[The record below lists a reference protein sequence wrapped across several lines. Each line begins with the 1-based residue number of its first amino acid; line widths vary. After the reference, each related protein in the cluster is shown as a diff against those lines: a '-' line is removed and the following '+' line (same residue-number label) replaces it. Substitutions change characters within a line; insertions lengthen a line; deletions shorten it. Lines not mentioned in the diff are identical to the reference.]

1 MTITK
6 LLTYLAVLAAALQP
20 AATHAALPD
29 PVRAMIEAAIAT
41 GDKAKV
47 AAVVE
52 IAKQTNPADIAEI
65 DSLNSEFRQ
74 QVASRE
80 AAEKARKEEQI
91 RTAGVLDNWHGKGQI
106 GAFQSSGN
114 SHDVGVSLA
123 LNLDR
128 KGIDWQHKLTAT
140 IDYQR
145 SNGRTS
151 RERYLF
157 AYEPRY
163 NIRPDLFTFGLA
175 QFERDTIQGF
185 ASRYALSGGLGYNVI
200 STPDLKL
207 SAKAGPVFR
216 RTELV
221 DGDSEDHLGG
231 LAGLDF
237 DWKITPRLTFTQ
249 NANMVAESGG
259 SATLIVDSDNTTLA
273 LNSGLEAKISDRL
286 STRLSYALTYDSNPP
301 PQGVTTDTMT
311 RFTMVY
317 GF

>member
-1 MTITK
+1 MK
-6 LLTYLAVLAAALQP
+6 LAKPILCAAAMALP
-20 AATHAALPD
+20 TVAHAALPD

-41 GDKAKV
+41 GDRAKV
-47 AAVVE
+47 ATVIE
-52 IAKQTNPADIAEI
+52 IARQTNPADGAEI
-65 DSLNSEFRQ
+65 DALDAEFREKL
-74 QVASRE
+74 ARTA
-80 AAEKARKEEQI
+80 AAEAARKEEEI
-91 RTAGVLDNWHGKGQI
+91 RTAGLLEQWHGKGQI

-128 KGIDWQHKLTAT
+128 QGIDWQHKLTAT

-163 NIRPDLFTFGLA
+163 RISADLFTFGLA
-175 QFERDTIQGF
+175 QYERDTIQGF
-185 ASRYALSGGLGYNVI
+185 AARYSLSGGLGYNII
-200 STPDLKL
+200 SQADLKL
-207 SAKAGPVFR
+207 AAKAGPVFR

-221 DGDSEDHLGG
+221 AGGADDRLGG
-231 LAGLDF
+231 LAGLDL
-237 DWKITPRLTFTQ
+237 DWKINKRLTFTQ
-249 NANMVAESGG
+249 DANMVAETGG
-259 SATLIVDSDNTTLA
+259 SATLIIDSDNTTLA

-286 STRLSYALTYDSNPP
+286 STRLSYTLNYDSSPP
-301 PQGVTTDTMT
+301 PQGVSTDTMT